1 MHKTLPLLSLLVL
14 SSCSG
19 VRYEKNWTTA
29 LSKPAKGISGCWEG
43 KWISE
48 ANGHTGALQCVV
60 SQVSDKPNHYL
71 FHYRATWVKILRA
84 AFTIECAAKQGSNGT
99 WTVSGEKDLGPA
111 FGGVFSHT
119 ATITQQALQARY
131 SAKLDRGKMELIRP
145 PVPSESATR

>member
-1 MHKTLPLLSLLVL
+1 MHKTLPLFSLLVL

-19 VRYEKNWTTA
+19 VRYEKDWTATLA
-29 LSKPAKGISGCWEG
+29 KPAKGISGCWEG
-43 KWISE
+43 KWLSE

-60 SQVSDKPNHYL
+60 SQVSGKPDHYL
-71 FHYRATWVKILRA
+71 FHYRATWVKVLRA
-84 AFTIECAAKQGSNGT
+84 AFTIECAAKQSSDGT

-131 SAKLDRGKMELIRP
+131 SAKLDRGTMELVRP
-145 PVPSESATR
+145 PVPSGSATR